1 MIEKIALTI
10 PGGTNNDGI
19 TFRPIGGVPGDGG
32 KLLTQTLPILI
43 QFIFII
49 AILLALLFLIF
60 GGFKWITSG
69 GDKAGIEGARKT
81 ITYSIIGLIIVF
93 LSYFI
98 VNIIGNFFGVNLL
111 NQTCR
116 MITQGVVACN

>member
-49 AILLALLFLIF
+49 AVLLALLFLIF

-69 GDKAGIEGARKT
+69 GDKAGVEGARGM
-81 ITYSIIGLIIVF
+81 IVAALVGLVVVF
-93 LSYFI
+93 LSYFLLTLLLQI
-98 VNIIGNFFGVNLL
+98 FTGATLSNLQL
-111 NQTCR
+111 PK
-116 MITQGVVACN
+116 ILF